1 MGIGRGQGELSPLDF
16 ETLNFPIK
24 VLVENFFFNF
34 EWVKWNFAT
43 IPPLEKSTVVP
54 WKKW

>member
-34 EWVKWNFAT
+34 EWVK
-43 IPPLEKSTVVP
+43 
-54 WKKW
+54 